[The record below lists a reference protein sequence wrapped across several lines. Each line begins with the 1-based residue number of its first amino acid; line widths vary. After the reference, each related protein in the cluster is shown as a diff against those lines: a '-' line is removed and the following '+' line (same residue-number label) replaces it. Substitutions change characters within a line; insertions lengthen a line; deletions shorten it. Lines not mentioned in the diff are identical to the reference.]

1 MDETNRSSGRAL
13 VRVNPLAL
21 SKRYSELSS
30 EDQIQETL
38 ASELESCGWS
48 VTREVNCRPVAGKSR
63 RIDLYC
69 VAPDWFGM
77 SHSSIERNEP
87 QHRVNVRRGFILGIE
102 CKHQQGTSKDI
113 DAYIQCRRYA
123 SASVWSDAEGRPL
136 AKPDWFAT
144 CSTSDLTGRGWCGR
158 RVDWVVPNDH
168 VRRIMWRD
176 GCDVLHRL
184 RDGSLYVSVRVPAVV
199 ESRGRTVITT
209 KDHCVPVTLWT
220 NHRAGHWSRSESG
233 GES

>member
-1 MDETNRSSGRAL
+1 MDEKTRGSGGVL

-21 SKRYSELSS
+21 SGKYSDLSS
-30 EDQIQETL
+30 EDDVQGTL
-38 ASELESCGWS
+38 AAELESCGWS
-48 VTREVNCRPVAGKSR
+48 VTREAACRPASGKVR

-69 VAPDWFGM
+69 VAPPWFGRT
-77 SHSSIERNEP
+77 HSGIARNQPER
-87 QHRVNVRRGFILGIE
+87 RVNIRPGFILGIE

-123 SASVWSDAEGRPL
+123 SASVWSDPEGRPL

-144 CSTSDLTGRGWCGR
+144 CSTTNLSGRGWCGR
-158 RVDWVVPNDH
+158 RVDWTVPNDH

-199 ESRGRTVITT
+199 ENRGKVIITT
-209 KDHCVPVTLWT
+209 KDHRVPVTLWT
-220 NHRAGHWSRSESG
+220 NRPRDYWTG
-233 GES
+233 GLPGGAP